1 MRVVN
6 LDGRAS
12 LLVGDAA
19 IDLAAASGGRFGP
32 DLASVYE
39 QWAAV
44 REFAADIDGSAATP
58 FDVKRLG
65 APSPE
70 PRQVFAIGMNYRA
83 HAEEAGLPVPSIPA
97 TFTKYPT
104 CIVGPDG
111 DVALPSGSVDWEVEL
126 VVIVGAYAHRVAEAE
141 AWSFVAGLTI
151 GQDLSER
158 VVQFGAGAQF
168 ALGKSFPGFGPMGP
182 ALVTA
187 DELDNPDDL
196 ALGCSINGETVQ
208 DARTSDLVFSVAQ
221 LVAELSA
228 VVPLLPGDV
237 IFTGTPSG
245 IGATRQPPRFLQPG
259 DLLETWIEGLGR
271 MQHRLVGADA

>member
-1 MRVVN
+1 VN
-6 LDGRAS
+6 LDGRAA
-12 LLVGDAA
+12 LLIGDAA
-19 IDLAAASGGRFGP
+19 LDLASASGGKFGP
-32 DLASVYE
+32 NL
-39 QWAAV
+39 AAV
-44 REFAADIDGSAATP
+44 YDQWPAVCEFAADVDGSSATP
-58 FDVKRLG
+58 FDAKRLG
-65 APSPE
+65 APAPE

-83 HAEEAGLPVPSIPA
+83 HAEEAGLAVPSIPA

-104 CIVGPDG
+104 CIVGPDC
-111 DVALPSGSVDWEVEL
+111 DVALPSGNVDWEVEL
-126 VVIVGAYAHRVAEAE
+126 VVIIGARAERVNETD
-141 AWSFVAGLTI
+141 AWSYVAGLTV

-158 VVQFGAGAQF
+158 VVQFGAGGQF

-187 DELDNPDDL
+187 DELDDPNDL

-208 DARTSDLVFSVAQ
+208 DARTSDMVFSVAQ

-237 IFTGTPSG
+237 IYTGTPSG

-259 DLLETWIEGLGR
+259 DVLETWIEGVGR
-271 MQHRLVGADA
+271 MHHRLVGAES